1 MPNKVIGNGN
11 NPGTYT
17 FDAAAKT
24 VTLSGV
30 NLKVQNILN
39 ITNLTQSTIIY
50 NPFVSGTGFTS
61 FVNGVLTLLFD
72 TTAHNNSDV
81 LLITYNDD
89 DILGVEVIGELT
101 EAIQAMRTAIN
112 SLTRSVGLAQVNP
125 LTGRLLVDQS
135 ALTQPVSGSLSA
147 IQSGTWTITNLTQIG
162 GANANTMPVSME
174 RNAADNLRRNIN
186 VT

>member
-1 MPNKVIGNGN
+1 MPNKVIDNGN

-24 VTLSGV
+24 VTFSGV
-30 NLKVQNILN
+30 NLMVQNILN
-39 ITNLTQSTIIY
+39 ITNLTESTIIY

-61 FVNGVLTLLFD
+61 FVNGVLTLVFD

-89 DILGVEVIGELT
+89 DHQQIEVVGELLQ
-101 EAIQAMRTAIN
+101 AIESMRMAIN
-112 SLTRSVGLAQVNP
+112 ALTRSVGLAQVNP
-125 LTGRLLVDQS
+125 LTGRLLVDG
-135 ALTQPVSGSLSA
+135 AAVTQPVSGSVSA

-162 GANANTMPVSME
+162 GANANSMPISIE
-174 RNAADNLRRNIN
+174 RNTADNLRRNIN